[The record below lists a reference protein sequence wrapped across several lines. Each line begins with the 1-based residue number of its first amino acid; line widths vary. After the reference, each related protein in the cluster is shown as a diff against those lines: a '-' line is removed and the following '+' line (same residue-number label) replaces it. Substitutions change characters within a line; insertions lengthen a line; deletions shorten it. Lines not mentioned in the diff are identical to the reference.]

1 MTTSSG
7 STRAGGDP
15 PRGEPRTSAEWLRF
29 AQRAFVVSCVVA
41 AVGLTLVFIWYAAD
55 LLLLVFAGIL
65 VSIPL
70 RMLQKVIQDHT
81 PLGAGAALTIVI
93 LALTAVLLTTGG
105 MILNSIWTQAT
116 TLTQQIQDALRTVQ
130 GRLESYAWFR
140 QAMAQAPDVSELI
153 SGRPGTL
160 SRVFGMASS
169 TLTWIANAVIVLIVG
184 VYVAAQPQLYTGGL
198 RHALPFRWR
207 ARADEVLDT
216 LDVALGR
223 WLVGRLVLMVLN
235 GTITT
240 LALWLLGVPLALTL
254 GVLAG
259 LLNFIPNFGPII
271 AAVPAVLIAF
281 AQEPSLAL
289 YTVLVYVGVQML
301 DGYVFTPLVD
311 RRSVELP
318 PVVTIA
324 AQVLLGVLFGFIGL
338 LVASP
343 LTAAFLI
350 VVKMLYVEDLLG
362 DEVMQDSP
370 LEDARA
376 EAEGARERTGGPEAA
391 ATAADRPRPPRRR
404 ED

>member
-1 MTTSSG
+1 MTAPSNSARG
-7 STRAGGDP
+7 AGEP
-15 PRGEPRTSAEWLRF
+15 SRSEPRTTAEWLRF

-41 AVGLTLVFIWYAAD
+41 AVGLALLSIWYAAD

-81 PLGAGAALTIVI
+81 PLGAGVALTIVI
-93 LALTAVLLTTGG
+93 LTLTVLLLTTGG
-105 MILNSIWTQAT
+105 VMLNSIWTQAT
-116 TLTQQIQDALRTVQ
+116 TLAQQIQEALRTVQ

-140 QAMAQAPDVSELI
+140 EAMAQAPDVSELI

-160 SRVFGMASS
+160 ARVFGMASS
-169 TLTWIANAVIVLIVG
+169 TLTWIVNTIIVLIVG
-184 VYVAAQPQLYTGGL
+184 VYVAAQPQLYAGGL
-198 RHALPFRWR
+198 RHLLPFRWR

-216 LDVALGR
+216 LDVALSR
-223 WLVGRLVLMVLN
+223 WLIGRLVLMVLN

-240 LALWLLGVPLALTL
+240 VALWLLGVPLALTL

-281 AQEPSLAL
+281 AVSPWLAF
-289 YTVLVYVGVQML
+289 YTALVYVGVQML

-324 AQVLLGVLFGFIGL
+324 AQLLLGVLFGFIGL

-343 LTAAFLI
+343 LTATFLI
-350 VVKMLYVEDLLG
+350 VVKMLYVEDILG

-370 LEDARA
+370 IEEAKAD
-376 EAEGARERTGGPEAA
+376 AEGARERTGSRAA
-391 ATAADRPRPPRRR
+391 SATAADRPRPPRRR
-404 ED
+404 EG